1 MSSRVAAVWHFHH
14 SAADARKWHQVV
26 FHTGLSSL
34 QAIGRF
40 VRAFLEVEPIFL
52 KRF

>member
-1 MSSRVAAVWHFHH
+1 MSSRVAAVWHFQH
-14 SAADARKWHQVV
+14 SVVDAEKWYQVA
-26 FHTGLSSL
+26 FRSGMNSL

>member
-1 MSSRVAAVWHFHH
+1 MSSRVAAIWHFQH
-14 SAADARKWHQVV
+14 SVVDAEKWYEVASRSGMN
-26 FHTGLSSL
+26 GL
-34 QAIGRF
+34 QGFGRL

>member
-1 MSSRVAAVWHFHH
+1 MSSRVAAVWQFQH
-14 SAADARKWHQVV
+14 SSSDAGKWNRVV
-26 FHTGLSSL
+26 FRAGLKSL
-34 QAIGRF
+34 QAVGRF

>member
-1 MSSRVAAVWHFHH
+1 VAAVWHFQH
-14 SAADARKWHQVV
+14 SSADTGKWHQVV
-26 FHTGLSSL
+26 FRAGLKSL

-40 VRAFLEVEPIFL
+40 VRAFLEVEPIYL

>member
-1 MSSRVAAVWHFHH
+1 MASRVAAVWHFHH
-14 SAADARKWHQVV
+14 AEVYAEPWYEVV
-26 FHTGLSSL
+26 LRVGLKGL